1 MNCWTP
7 VRKPTA
13 APTRWGCDMRR
24 IQLNTTAPFGACL
37 LAKPRKR
44 PMARYRRDEAPFAAV
59 VELTINALAYG
70 ALISFGLLMW
80 DQRHLFLA

>member
-1 MNCWTP
+1 
-7 VRKPTA
+7 
-13 APTRWGCDMRR
+13 MRR

-80 DQRHLFLA
+80 DQRHLFRA